1 MFTASYRRRSM
12 WSEFSDWLRSW
23 APRRTWSS
31 QLRSSVD
38 VDELTNQVANRLGMS
53 LRSARH
59 MSRSAMRDARRAG
72 RQMAR
77 LGGDT
82 LEWAGRPNVLKIGMV
97 VAGLGLLA
105 LWAGRR

>member
-1 MFTASYRRRSM
+1 MFTASYRRRSA

-23 APRRTWSS
+23 TPRRTWSS
-31 QLRSSVD
+31 QLKSAVD
-38 VDELTNQVANRLGMS
+38 VDELTSQVADRLGLS
-53 LRSARH
+53 WRNARH

-77 LGGDT
+77 MGEHT